1 MKKKNGYSRRT
12 GLAVCIPCFLAAAL
26 SAALCLRGELSGA
39 LYYLLCGVLTFSLT
53 FGLVTAAHTD
63 WEKKDG

>member
-1 MKKKNGYSRRT
+1 MDNQKKTDSIMRY
-12 GLAVCIPCFLAAAL
+12 VV
-26 SAALCLRGELSGA
+26 
-39 LYYLLCGVLTFSLT
+39 YLLCGVLTFSLT